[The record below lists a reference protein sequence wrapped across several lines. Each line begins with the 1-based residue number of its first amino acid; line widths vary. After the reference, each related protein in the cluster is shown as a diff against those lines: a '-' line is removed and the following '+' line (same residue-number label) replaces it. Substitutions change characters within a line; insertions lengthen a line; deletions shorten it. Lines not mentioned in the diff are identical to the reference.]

1 MKKIIILAAVMGM
14 GAILGA
20 CGVLGGNDT
29 NKTEGTTVNDTANE
43 KEADITEELVTDA
56 TTTTTEDDLHI
67 TKEQQNMLPVMDA
80 LVMCMEENSY
90 SYDSTNPEFYWSALF
105 YVTNQCGLEREGNGV
120 TSDGVEGIMKV
131 YYRVV
136 QEFATATF
144 ADYTDL
150 MDIPDGVEYVK
161 LNPDDNEEYWFNMG
175 DRGNIASKIV
185 SWETESDGSQTV
197 VTQIYDSVDDEVIAE
212 YKFVLVDNTYAD
224 GVSSPTFIYSVK
236 SAEKIK

>member
-1 MKKIIILAAVMGM
+1 MKKVIILAAVMGM

-56 TTTTTEDDLHI
+56 STATTEGDLHI
-67 TKEQQNMLPVMDA
+67 TKEQENMLPIMDS
-80 LVMCMEENSY
+80 LMMCMGDNDY
-90 SYDSTNPEFYWSALF
+90 SYDSTNPEFYWSALY
-105 YVTNQCGLEREGNGV
+105 YVTNLCGRERDGNGV
-120 TSDGVEGIMKV
+120 SVDGVEGIMKV

-150 MDIPDGVEYVK
+150 IDIPEGVENIKV
-161 LNPDDNEEYWFNMG
+161 NPEDNEEYVLSMG
-175 DRGNIASKIV
+175 DRGSSASRIV

-197 VTQIYDSVDDEVIAE
+197 VAQLYDVADDAVIVE
-212 YKFVLVDNTYAD
+212 CKFVLVDNVYAD
-224 GVSSPTFIYSVK
+224 SVSSPTFLYSVK
-236 SAEKIK
+236 SAERTK